1 MGRIARVVTHTDGS
15 HELWGW
21 NVYVRFEVCFW
32 DYANPSAILC
42 TFHTPRP
49 FGVTA
54 RVWRSELGRCTAELL
69 QERKY
74 IYSSGFIEGS
84 V

>member
-1 MGRIARVVTHTDGS
+1 MARIVRVVSHTDGS

-42 TFHTPRP
+42 TFHTPRA

-54 RVWRSELGRCTAELL
+54 RVW
-69 QERKY
+69 
-74 IYSSGFIEGS
+74 
-84 V
+84 